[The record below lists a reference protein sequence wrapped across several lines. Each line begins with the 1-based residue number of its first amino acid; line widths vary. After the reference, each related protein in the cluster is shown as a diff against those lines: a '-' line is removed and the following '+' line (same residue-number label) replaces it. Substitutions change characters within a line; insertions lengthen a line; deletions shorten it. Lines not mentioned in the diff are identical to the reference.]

1 MLKDRRLTD
10 DILDVSKIE
19 SQSLSL
25 KKKRFNL
32 KDVITNT
39 ISDIMTNSYVDNKT
53 NSVKIIS
60 EPQDIFVEADK
71 GRITQVISN
80 LLDNAVKFTEEKGGG
95 NIHISTETI
104 NNQVL
109 ISVKDSGN
117 GIDPEIMPKL
127 FSKFTLK
134 SYQ

>member
-127 FSKFTLK
+127 FSKFTSK
-134 SYQ
+134 SYR

>member
-60 EPQDIFVEADK
+60 EPQDIFVEGDK
-71 GRITQVISN
+71 
-80 LLDNAVKFTEEKGGG
+80 EE
-95 NIHISTETI
+95 
-104 NNQVL
+104 
-109 ISVKDSGN
+109 
-117 GIDPEIMPKL
+117 
-127 FSKFTLK
+127 
-134 SYQ
+134 